1 MPQAS
6 AGGFVLILALLNGWL
21 AARCGRS
28 SLGWFLASLLLAPLA
43 WVMTLFLVT
52 RPRVAPDSSSA
63 PRGVITIAALLL
75 AVLVGGWVVL
85 LAAAPSAG
93 TTASPSSG
101 LGQEVVP
108 SQAMSLNVSNGTT
121 LTVTLVVNRTVVATA
136 VPGMAVDPIPA
147 SALPALPWV
156 VEARSPSGRVLTSM
170 TVKAGD
176 VWRSVLPDGSVED
189 QSDGARVDLSC
200 GRLDIWS
207 GTPMIGPAPGPG
219 SPGDCA
225 P

>member
-1 MPQAS
+1 
-6 AGGFVLILALLNGWL
+6 
-21 AARCGRS
+21 
-28 SLGWFLASLLLAPLA
+28 
-43 WVMTLFLVT
+43 
-52 RPRVAPDSSSA
+52 
-63 PRGVITIAALLL
+63 
-75 AVLVGGWVVL
+75 
-85 LAAAPSAG
+85 
-93 TTASPSSG
+93 
-101 LGQEVVP
+101 
-108 SQAMSLNVSNGTT
+108 MSLNISNGTT
-121 LTVTLVVNRTVVATA
+121 LTVTLVVNGTVVATA
-136 VPGMAVDPIPA
+136 VPGVAVAPIPA
-147 SALPALPWV
+147 SALPPLPWI

-207 GTPMIGPAPGPG
+207 GEPMIGPAPGSG

>member
-6 AGGFVLILALLNGWL
+6 AGGFVLILALLNAWL

-43 WVMTLFLVT
+43 WLLTLFLVT
-52 RPRVAPDSSSA
+52 RPRVAPDTSSA
-63 PRGVITIAALLL
+63 PRAVVSIAALLL
-75 AVLVGGWVVL
+75 AVLVGGWTVL
-85 LAAAPSAG
+85 LVAAPQAG
-93 TTASPSSG
+93 ATLTTGG
-101 LGQEVVP
+101 LGHEVVP
-108 SQAMSLNVSNGTT
+108 PEAMTLSISNGTT
-121 LTVTLVVNRTVVATA
+121 LTVTLVVDGIVVRTVAPSTGA
-136 VPGMAVDPIPA
+136 DPIPA

-170 TVKAGD
+170 TVKAGA
-176 VWRSVLPDGSVED
+176 VWQVAAPVEGGSESKGV
-189 QSDGARVDLSC
+189 GARADLSC

-207 GTPMIGPAPGPG
+207 GPPMIGPAPGPG